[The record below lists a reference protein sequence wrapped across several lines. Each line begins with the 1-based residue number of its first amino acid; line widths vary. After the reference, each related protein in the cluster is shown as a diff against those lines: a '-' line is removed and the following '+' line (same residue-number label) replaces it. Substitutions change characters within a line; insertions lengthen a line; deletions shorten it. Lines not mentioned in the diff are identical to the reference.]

1 MRFDKRKYLCEKF
14 AIMKE
19 ATQKWQ
25 SQLAEVA
32 RPEKIAVL
40 SSFFKTG
47 KGEYGEG
54 DVFIGVT
61 VPDNRAVAKRKFDQ
75 PMEVIKEMLESQ
87 VHEHRL
93 SALLALVERYRKMKS
108 EREEIVRFYLAN
120 TAGINNWDL
129 VDLSAPKIIG
139 EYTIDRNQEILLRL
153 AESGNLWETRIAIV
167 ATLAHI
173 RAGKPEIAFELID
186 RFKNH
191 EHDLIQK
198 VSGWMLREIG
208 KKNRSLMMDYLE
220 ANAPTMARTT
230 LRYAIEHL
238 DKDERMRLMSLRK

>member
-1 MRFDKRKYLCEKF
+1 
-14 AIMKE
+14 MKE

-47 KGEYGEG
+47 KGQYGEG
-54 DVFIGVT
+54 DVFIGVM
-61 VPDNRAVAKRKFDQ
+61 VPDNRAVAKSKFDQ
-75 PMEVIKEMLESQ
+75 PMEVIKEMLDSQ

-108 EREEIVRFYLAN
+108 ERDEIVRFYLAN
-120 TAGINNWDL
+120 TSGINNWDL
-129 VDLSAPKIIG
+129 VDLSAPKIVG
-139 EYTIDRNQEILLRL
+139 EYTIDRNHEILMRL

-173 RAGKPEIAFELID
+173 RAGKTEIAFRLID

-208 KKNRSLMMDYLE
+208 KKNRLLMMDYLE

>member
-1 MRFDKRKYLCEKF
+1 MIFDKREYLCEKI

-54 DVFIGVT
+54 DVFIGVM

-75 PMEVIKEMLESQ
+75 PLEVIKEMLESQ

-120 TAGINNWDL
+120 AAGINNWDL
-129 VDLSAPKIIG
+129 VDLSAPKIVG
-139 EYTIDRNQEILLRL
+139 EYTIDRNHEILINL

-173 RAGKPEIAFELID
+173 RAGKPEITFELID

>member
-93 SALLALVERYRKMKS
+93 SALLALVERYRKIKS
-108 EREEIVRFYLAN
+108 ERHQQLGPR
-120 TAGINNWDL
+120 
-129 VDLSAPKIIG
+129 
-139 EYTIDRNQEILLRL
+139 
-153 AESGNLWETRIAIV
+153 
-167 ATLAHI
+167 
-173 RAGKPEIAFELID
+173 
-186 RFKNH
+186 
-191 EHDLIQK
+191 
-198 VSGWMLREIG
+198 
-208 KKNRSLMMDYLE
+208 
-220 ANAPTMARTT
+220 
-230 LRYAIEHL
+230 
-238 DKDERMRLMSLRK
+238 

>member
-47 KGEYGEG
+47 KGQYGEG
-54 DVFIGVT
+54 DVFIGVM

-75 PMEVIKEMLESQ
+75 PLEVIKEMLESQ

-120 TAGINNWDL
+120 AAGINNWDL
-129 VDLSAPKIIG
+129 VDLSAPKIVG
-139 EYTIDRNQEILLRL
+139 EYTIDRNHEILINL

-186 RFKNH
+186 QFKNH

-208 KKNRSLMMDYLE
+208 KKDRLRMMDYLE